1 MKNKNPNMTAQIQNF
16 YRFKNNITRN
26 INEK

>member
-1 MKNKNPNMTAQIQNF
+1 MKNKNPNMTAQMQNL
-16 YRFKNNITRN
+16 YRCKNNITRN